1 MWSDHQSWP
10 MVESTVEYGAPAVVR
25 ARELHRE
32 SHRAEKM
39 SKSFD
44 RRDETEK
51 GNFAS
56 SKATCQEMTML
67 LVVRSRYR

>member
-1 MWSDHQSWP
+1 MWADHQSWP
-10 MVESTVEYGAPAVVR
+10 TVESPVEYGAPAVVR
-25 ARELHRE
+25 ARELHWE
-32 SHRAEKM
+32 SHPAEKM

-44 RRDETEK
+44 RRGETEK

-56 SKATCQEMTML
+56 SKTTCQEMTMF